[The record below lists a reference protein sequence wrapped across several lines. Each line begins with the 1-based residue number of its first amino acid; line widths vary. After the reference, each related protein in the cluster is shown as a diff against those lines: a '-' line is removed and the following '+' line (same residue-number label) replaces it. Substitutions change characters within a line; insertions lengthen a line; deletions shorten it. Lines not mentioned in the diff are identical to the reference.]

1 MSWLLDTCVV
11 SELGRK
17 RPDRRVLRWMRDAQD
32 DLQFLSVLTLGE
44 LRKGAAKAADPA
56 RREAIRRWIDEEIA
70 VTFSDAILP
79 VDLAVAERWGSLC
92 GEAERRG
99 RPRPAIDALLAAT
112 ALVHGLTLVTRNVSD
127 VEWTGVLVFNP
138 FD

>member
-32 DLQFLSVLTLGE
+32 DLQFLSVLTIGE
-44 LRKGAAKAADPA
+44 LRKGVAKAADPT
-56 RREAIRRWIDEEIA
+56 RRETIRRWIDEEIA

>member
-138 FD
+138 FN

>member
-112 ALVHGLTLVTRNVSD
+112 ALVHGLTLVTRNVTD
-127 VEWTGVLVFNP
+127 VEWTGVAVFNP

>member
-1 MSWLLDTCVV
+1 
-11 SELGRK
+11 
-17 RPDRRVLRWMRDAQD
+17 MRDAQD

>member
-127 VEWTGVLVFNP
+127 VEWTGVPVFNP

>member
-1 MSWLLDTCVV
+1 MSWLLDTCIV

-44 LRKGAAKAADPA
+44 LRKGAAKAADPT
-56 RREAIRRWIDEEIA
+56 RRETIRRWIDEEIA

-127 VEWTGVLVFNP
+127 VEWTGVSVFNP

>member
-1 MSWLLDTCVV
+1 MNWLRDTCVV

-17 RPDRRVLRWMRDAQD
+17 RPDRRVLRWMQGAQD

-44 LRKGAAKAADPA
+44 LRKGAAKASDPK
-56 RREAIRRWIDEEIA
+56 RRETIRRWIEEDIA
-70 VTFSDAILP
+70 AAFSDAILP
-79 VDLAVAERWGSLC
+79 VDLAVAERWGTLC
-92 GEAERRG
+92 GEAERSG

-127 VEWTGVLVFNP
+127 VEWTGVSVFNP

>member
-112 ALVHGLTLVTRNVSD
+112 ALVHGLTLVTRNVTD
-127 VEWTGVLVFNP
+127 VEWTGVSVFNP

>member
-70 VTFSDAILP
+70 VTFADAILP